1 MSFIYFL
8 LILSVAGLLSPYR
21 TNTTFNE
28 LFTSERRLSVKI
40 LDENNT
46 GKYLIFHN
54 IYNVNNIHNNNFHNR
69 FA

>member
-21 TNTTFNE
+21 TNTSFNE

-54 IYNVNNIHNNNFHNR
+54 IYNVNNIHHNNFHNR

>member
-1 MSFIYFL
+1 MRFIYFL
-8 LILSVAGLLSPYR
+8 LILFIAGLLSPYR

-54 IYNVNNIHNNNFHNR
+54 IYNVNNFHHNNFHNR

>member
-8 LILSVAGLLSPYR
+8 LILSIAGLLSPYR

-28 LFTSERRLSVKI
+28 LFTSERKISVKI

-54 IYNVNNIHNNNFHNR
+54 IYNVNNIHHHR